1 MRSSFL
7 VFALVA
13 IASSCLAK
21 NPDTNPGTG
30 GAANGGTTSN
40 GGTTGSG
47 GTTSNGGTTSKGGT
61 TGNGGTTST
70 GGSSQTQPSGTCA
83 DVSTVSTTVSGQF
96 GGTQISV
103 DNNSG
108 KSYIMQA
115 NWWGAPYGNQA
126 ESVSGI
132 GFTMTNPNNTVTS
145 TPSTPLGFPSILI
158 GAYQSKKTTGSNLPK
173 QVSALTS
180 IPTIFS
186 TNADQKG
193 SSSYNATYD
202 VWFTQSSSLVTGSNP
217 GSGGAYLMVW
227 LFMPTDKF
235 PRGTKM
241 ATGSI
246 VTGVPG
252 GWDVWYEP
260 STSPTSSD
268 KINCVSYVASAKFAS
283 LEFDLNNF
291 IKDAVANNYG
301 VTNSQYLSIIFAGFE
316 VWGGG
321 DGLQVKKFCANVL
334 Q

>member
-21 NPDTNPGTG
+21 NPDPNPSTG
-30 GAANGGTTSN
+30 GATNGGTPSN
-40 GGTTGSG
+40 GGTTGRG
-47 GTTSNGGTTSKGGT
+47 GTPSNGGTTSKGGT
-61 TGNGGTTST
+61 TGNGGATGT
-70 GGSSQTQPSGTCA
+70 GGSSQTQPAGTCT
-83 DVSTVSTTVSGQF
+83 DVSTVSSQVTGQF
-96 GGTQISV
+96 NGLQIPV
-103 DNNSG
+103 DNNPG
-108 KSYIMQA
+108 KSYVMQA
-115 NWWGAPYGNQA
+115 NWWGAYNNQS
-126 ESVSGI
+126 ETVNGL
-132 GFTMTNPNNTVTS
+132 GFTVSNPSSASAGNN
-145 TPSTPLGFPSILI
+145 PLGFPSILI
-158 GAYQSKKTTGSNLPK
+158 GAYQSKKTTLSNLPK

-193 SSSYNATYD
+193 SASYNATYD
-202 VWFTQSSSLVTGSNP
+202 VWFTQSSSLVTGGNP
-217 GSGGAYLMVW
+217 GSGGAFLMVW

-235 PRGTKM
+235 PRGTKR

-252 GWDVWYEP
+252 GWDVWYDP

-268 KINCVSYVASAKFAS
+268 HIDCVSYVANSKLAS

-316 VWGGG
+316 VWAGG
-321 DGLQVKKFCANVL
+321 DGLQVKKFCANVN
-334 Q
+334 